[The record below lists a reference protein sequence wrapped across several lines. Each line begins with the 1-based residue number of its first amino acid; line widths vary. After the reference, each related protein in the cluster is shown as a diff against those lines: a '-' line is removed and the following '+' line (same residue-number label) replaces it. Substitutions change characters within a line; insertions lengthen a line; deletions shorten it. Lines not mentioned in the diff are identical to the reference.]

1 MDASNPSQR
10 QRQRQLNNMMEAI
23 KCIEGQAAIS
33 SADHLVCSLLSV
45 LSTSNF
51 KLPSNVNKSLRELR
65 KAIDDASICIEDDG
79 DCEEMMENS
88 NGDGDAFMSPAA
100 SSVDRPS
107 KRHRSTDLCR
117 TTCFPAEY
125 DEGMLVHLNPLA
137 LPVSGKDVL
146 LIGECSRV
154 LPVLFFNIGQLQ
166 LKRRQHD
173 AALRFFELADE
184 ILKNDECDD
193 SCSDFKVT
201 SQLAILHQVAY
212 IHFRQH
218 DYVSAMEALKEV
230 SQISEQRYGR
240 SHLSYASALHCIGT
254 VMFHMRNSES
264 QEILQVFERALY
276 IRKLVLG
283 SHHKDVATTLNNIG
297 RVHFDCSDFKEALTY
312 YDEALSIRQDVFG
325 EDHKDVA
332 ATIFNIGQAH
342 HRLDLVKEALEY
354 YCKFYSYIS
363 RFGSLDQ
370 HRDEVVVLKHM
381 AQVHHEQKNVAEA
394 RSCYQKAINVS
405 VMLCGPQ
412 QEKETACILNM
423 FGNMLYENG
432 LFDKAAE
439 IYEQG
444 LVIERK
450 VSEPCCVNIVITLSN
465 IGQALMQQG
474 NYRRALC
481 PYIEAYAIQSLQP
494 EKDIKKLTETLSIIG
509 QISNLLGRHSEAVK
523 AFQEVIAIRKAAFG
537 DHVDVA
543 LALNYLGLLYFKK
556 GALDLAMENFEES
569 LRVRRKCAPNAT
581 CGDIAVLSYNIGS
594 IHLHRG
600 DNENAL
606 KCYQDALDVERAT
619 YGHVHQDVAVTL
631 KLMGKVYDKCGNY
644 EEASRYYT
652 EALDIYKKCAEVAEE
667 SSETTTTESS
677 RKNSLDA
684 ARLLALLASV
694 NLRQG

>member
-1 MDASNPSQR
+1 
-10 QRQRQLNNMMEAI
+10 
-23 KCIEGQAAIS
+23 
-33 SADHLVCSLLSV
+33 
-45 LSTSNF
+45 
-51 KLPSNVNKSLRELR
+51 
-65 KAIDDASICIEDDG
+65 
-79 DCEEMMENS
+79 
-88 NGDGDAFMSPAA
+88 
-100 SSVDRPS
+100 
-107 KRHRSTDLCR
+107 
-117 TTCFPAEY
+117 
-125 DEGMLVHLNPLA
+125 MLH
-137 LPVSGKDVL
+137 
-146 LIGECSRV
+146 
-154 LPVLFFNIGQLQ
+154 
-166 LKRRQHD
+166 
-173 AALRFFELADE
+173 
-184 ILKNDECDD
+184 
-193 SCSDFKVT
+193 
-201 SQLAILHQVAY
+201 
-212 IHFRQH
+212 
-218 DYVSAMEALKEV
+218 
-230 SQISEQRYGR
+230 
-240 SHLSYASALHCIGT
+240 
-254 VMFHMRNSES
+254 
-264 QEILQVFERALY
+264 VFERALY
-276 IRKLVLG
+276 IRELVLG
-283 SHHKDVATTLNNIG
+283 SSHHKDVATTLNNIG
-297 RVHFDCSDFKEALTY
+297 RVYFDRSDFKEALAY
-312 YDEALSIRQDVFG
+312 YEEALSIRKDVFG
-325 EDHKDVA
+325 EDHMDVA

-342 HRLDLVKEALEY
+342 HRLGLLKEALEY

-370 HRDEVVVLKHM
+370 HRDEFVALKHM

-405 VMLCGPQ
+405 LMLCGPQ

-444 LVIERK
+444 LAIERK
-450 VSEPCCVNIVITLSN
+450 VLEPCCVNIIITLSN

-523 AFQEVIAIRKAAFG
+523 AFQEVIAMRKAAFG

-569 LRVRRKCAPNAT
+569 LRVRRNCAPNAT

-619 YGHVHQDVAVTL
+619 YGHVNQDVVVTL

-667 SSETTTTESS
+667 SSDTTTTESS
-677 RKNSLDA
+677 RKNRLDA

-694 NLRQG
+694 NLRQGNVEQMHHCLSEAHRIFRDAGIPTDELEVEGFGLYELSILHPGCAAAA